1 MKGII
6 LAAGSGTRFCPLTAA
21 ISEQPLPV
29 YNKPIIYRLILIHML
44 AGCRN
49 VQVLF
54 RALKM
59 RCCSIKI
66 TKHDNLLLR
75 NK

>member
-6 LAAGSGTRFCPLTAA
+6 LAAGSGTRFYSLTAA

-29 YNKPIIYRLILIHML
+29 YDKPIIYHLISIYML

-54 RALKM
+54 KALKI

-66 TKHDNLLLR
+66 TKHDNLFLR